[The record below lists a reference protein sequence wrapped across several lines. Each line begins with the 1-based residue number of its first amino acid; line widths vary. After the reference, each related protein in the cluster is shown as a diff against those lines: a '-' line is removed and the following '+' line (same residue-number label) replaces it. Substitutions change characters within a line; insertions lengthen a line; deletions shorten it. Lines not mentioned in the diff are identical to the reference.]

1 VLSYTVDVFE
11 ALKEISNGNEDA
23 HRFMRAF
30 YLWVQTQDDLFDRD
44 KPVTAANLVS
54 TNLNL
59 LFEVGQNTFFQ
70 ANRNVFLPVIVSSSL
85 AWVASE
91 EFVKREAPLDKL
103 ASQVIKS
110 QYQDVFFQVA
120 LLVGGIDHCLAI
132 QSKYR
137 SYYFDATS

>member
-1 VLSYTVDVFE
+1 MTVFE

-30 YLWVQTQDDLFDRD
+30 YIWIQIQDDLFDKD
-44 KPVTAANLVS
+44 HEVKASQLASSNM
-54 TNLNL
+54 NL
-59 LFEVGQNTFFQ
+59 LFEVSQNPFYQ
-70 ANRNVFLPVIVSSSL
+70 EHRAVFLPVIVSASL

-91 EFVKREAPLDKL
+91 DFAKREGALDRL
-103 ASQVIKS
+103 SSQVIKS

-120 LLVGGIDHCLAI
+120 LLVGGIDHCLAM
-132 QSKYR
+132 QAKYR